1 MALLGPEICLVFSC
15 RRPYYIKRLEDRMAQ
30 YKMIATYGF
39 KVLFLYGDSEIQTPE
54 LRTEEW
60 GECLYVPVEDKYS
73 NLTHKML
80 HAYQFLLEKGVSG
93 VLKIDDD
100 TIINNYN
107 IFKTNFRWY
116 DYSGADVGEQWPET
130 VNLKDMSFTT
140 TELICYF
147 GGPFY
152 WLSFKGLGQVVR
164 TGFKYP
170 AEDLNVGYAINLNEN
185 MLIGNM
191 MFKKKGDV
199 SWSNETE

>member
-1 MALLGPEICLVFSC
+1 MALLGPEICLVLSC
-15 RRPYYIKRLEDRMAQ
+15 RRPHYIKRLQDKMAQ

-60 GECLYVPVEDKYS
+60 GECLYVPVEDTYS

-100 TIINNYN
+100 TVINNYH

-116 DYSGADVGEQWPET
+116 DYAGAEVSTLWPET
-130 VNLKDMSFTT
+130 INIKDISFTT